1 MDWQKLLL
9 GIVSINIQTLT
20 PEASIISKAT
30 KLNLNFQL
38 LPIFTKN
45 ILHMCATTTK
55 NEFMQE
61 AIRLSIENVTSGQG
75 GPFGAVI
82 VKDGKIIARGA
93 NQVTSS
99 NDPTAHA
106 EVVAIRNACKELG
119 SFQLDGCE
127 IYTSCEPCPM
137 CLGAIYWARPD
148 KMYFANTKK
157 DAADIQFDDQF
168 IYEEME
174 IPYTN
179 RKLETVQMMRE
190 EALEAFKIWS
200 DSINKIE
207 Y

>member
-30 KLNLNFQL
+30 KLNLHFQL

-157 DAADIQFDDQF
+157 DAADINFDDQF
-168 IYEEME
+168 IYEELE
-174 IPYTN
+174 LPYLN
-179 RKLETVQMMRE
+179 RKLQTEQIMRE
-190 EALEAFKIWS
+190 EALEAFKLWS
-200 DSINKIE
+200 TSIAKIE